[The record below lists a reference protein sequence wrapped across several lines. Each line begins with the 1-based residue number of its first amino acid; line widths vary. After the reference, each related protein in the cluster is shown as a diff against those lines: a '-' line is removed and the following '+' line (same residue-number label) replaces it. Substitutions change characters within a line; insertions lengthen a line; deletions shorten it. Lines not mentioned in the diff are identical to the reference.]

1 MKEKICMV
9 TGANSGIGFA
19 AARGLAERGAAVVM
33 VCRNRE
39 RGEAARK
46 EIVRQTGN
54 ERIELLLCDLSSLK
68 SVRDVSEAFR
78 SRGDRLDVL
87 VNNAGG
93 LFDRPQTSADGFEMT
108 FAVNYL
114 APFLLTHLL
123 LDKLRAS
130 DNGRIVNVASVMQAK
145 TLDLDAAIR
154 PQTPYSGFNA
164 YRTAKLAVIMA
175 TYFMTER
182 LGGSGIAVNALH
194 PGVIYTPQSTRS
206 VPGFLRPLAKLFM
219 SSPEQ
224 GARLILHLAAS
235 PEAGS
240 SSGKYYAGGR
250 AVSTVP
256 VSYDSQQQRVLY
268 ERSLQWTGLPENAL
282 IID

>member
-1 MKEKICMV
+1 MKDKVCMV

-19 AARGLAERGAAVVM
+19 AAKGLAERGAAVVM

-39 RGEAARK
+39 RGEEARQ

-54 ERIELLLCDLSSLK
+54 ERIELLLCDLSSLR
-68 SVRDVSEAFR
+68 SVRDLSEAFR
-78 SRGDRLDVL
+78 ARWDRLDVL

-93 LFDRPQTSADGFEMT
+93 LFDRPQTSADGFELT

-123 LDKLRAS
+123 LDRLQAS

-145 TLDLDAAIR
+145 TLDLDAAIV
-154 PQTPYSGFNA
+154 PQAPYSGFSA

-175 TYFMTER
+175 TYFMAGR
-182 LGGSGIAVNALH
+182 LADSGIAVNALH
-194 PGVIYTPQSTRS
+194 PGVIYTPQSTRG

-219 SSPEQ
+219 SPPER
-224 GARLILHLAAS
+224 GARLILQLAAS
-235 PEAGS
+235 PEAGA
-240 SSGKYYAGGR
+240 SSGKYYAGSR

-256 VSYDSQQQRVLY
+256 VSYDSRLQRELY
-268 ERSLQWTGLPENAL
+268 ERSLQWTGLPEDAIVL
-282 IID
+282 D